1 MEKSVIKG
9 VVFDL
14 DDTLYDERS
23 FVEGGFKLVSLDLQK
38 IVGIDSEFL
47 FNELTDILDRDGR
60 GFIFDTILKKY
71 NVYSKE
77 TVGKLVTLYRS
88 HAPSIH
94 VYDGVQDML
103 SHLHERYQLGL
114 ITDGLAF
121 VQKNKMA
128 ALGIGSYFDEII
140 YTDELGDGKAKPNP
154 YAFQKIVIDF
164 GINPKEGVY
173 VGDNPYKDFI
183 GAKRM
188 GMKTV
193 RVKIGMYKDIVVG
206 DEHEADFFITDII
219 KFSSLLERL

>member
-1 MEKSVIKG
+1 MEKSIIKSVI
-9 VVFDL
+9 FDL
-14 DDTLYDERS
+14 DDTLYDER
-23 FVEGGFKLVSLDLQK
+23 FFIEGGFRLVSLDLQK

-47 FNELTDILDRDGR
+47 FNELMDILDRDGR

-103 SHLHERYQLGL
+103 PRLHERYRLGI
-114 ITDGLAF
+114 ITDGLAV
-121 VQKNKMA
+121 VQRNKVA
-128 ALGIGSYFDEII
+128 ALGISPYFDEIL
-140 YTDELGDGKAKPNP
+140 YTDELGDGRAKPNS

-173 VGDNPYKDFI
+173 VGDNPHKDFI
-183 GAKRM
+183 GAKKT
-188 GMKTV
+188 GMMTV
-193 RVKIGMYKDIVVG
+193 RVLQGMYKDVMLSQ
-206 DEHEADFFITDII
+206 EYEADYSVRSVTELQKLVFI
-219 KFSSLLERL
+219 